1 MPLCAPF
8 NFPSAV
14 DTSSIRVKLYQGLL
28 RMIVPKE
35 DPKVS
40 KTKEIAIKSGEQVH
54 KDVEARRTQARQFD
68 EVL

>member
-1 MPLCAPF
+1 
-8 NFPSAV
+8 
-14 DTSSIRVKLYQGLL
+14 
-28 RMIVPKE
+28 MIVPKE

-68 EVL
+68 EVLWIRW